1 MGLISLGNLHLS
13 LWKEKKKKII
23 SHPLKKKSVPQPT
36 GHLSFFLPL
45 SSHPF
50 MPALTF
56 HFSPASNPPPFF
68 CSFLLVI
75 HLWQP
80 TPPSHTSSLS
90 VCYSLPLPRHTPPPP
105 LAHFVRLPVSVCS
118 AYTRSHS
125 LCPLAWHPS
134 TGALLRRTYFV
145 FPRCGWYRMFVFQL
159 WLHHFLIFPL
169 VAETSLNPPPT
180 PPSICTRCTPLWMKE
195 DLFLICLLS
204 VISPTI
210 ALPISGR

>member
-13 LWKEKKKKII
+13 LWKEKKKKNHLPSFKKEICSTANWTSVFFPSSLQSSI
-23 SHPLKKKSVPQPT
+23 HACSYIPLLTRLQSTTFFLFLPFSHPSVTTYTSLTHFKFVRLLLSPT
-36 GHLSFFLPL
+36 
-45 SSHPF
+45 
-50 MPALTF
+50 AQT
-56 HFSPASNPPPFF
+56 
-68 CSFLLVI
+68 
-75 HLWQP
+75 
-80 TPPSHTSSLS
+80 
-90 VCYSLPLPRHTPPPP
+90 HTPPPP

-169 VAETSLNPPPT
+169 VAETSLNPPPA
-180 PPSICTRCTPLWMKE
+180 
-195 DLFLICLLS
+195 FVHAVLLS
-204 VISPTI
+204 EWRRIYF
-210 ALPISGR
+210 